1 MSDAAVGRQMVQLS
15 HDWFYG
21 LVSVEEFDNAIGSL
35 GQAYPVPADGQ
46 LNIPVN
52 TLKEAAT
59 LEVFDAM
66 GRLVME
72 QSAAPNAILKLDTRN
87 LDSGMYSYRL
97 RTATSA
103 GTARAFSVAH

>member
-1 MSDAAVGRQMVQLS
+1 MISNSNSD
-15 HDWFYG
+15 Y
-21 LVSVEEFDNAIGSL
+21 ENAKQTGIL
-35 GQAYPVPADGQ
+35 ENDLAKGQAYPVPADDVM
-46 LNIPVN
+46 NIPVTILN
-52 TLKEAAT
+52 EDAI